1 MSGHA
6 VVHDDELRFW
16 LRPGWWLQAGRSGI
30 ALFVANAF
38 GFLTSV
44 IAARALGPPNFGT
57 VVLAVAAVTSVAT
70 FLDLSLEEAVVHH
83 GAVAIARRDGGA
95 LRALLRTSFVLDV
108 AVGGVVF
115 VLLLF
120 LAAPLATLAGGPA
133 LAPILVR
140 LAAVE
145 SLAVTA
151 NGTTAAAL
159 MLSGRPELR
168 AWAMAW
174 TTALRLLSV
183 FVAVHVFGGG
193 MRSVLVAYAIGSAV
207 GSVAQGLLAWRVARR
222 RWPITG
228 VPDPR
233 PSLRALAGFGFH
245 SSITTTIIAVRLAL
259 VSILLARLAGPAEVG
274 LFAVAMLPLVLADV
288 ASAPL
293 RVMTFPE
300 QAMLAARGR
309 LDVLRTAILAYTRF
323 ALLIG
328 TLAAVA
334 GWFLIPRLIALLYSS
349 SFSEA
354 IVPAR
359 IFLPAAV
366 GTLAV
371 AWSKALPAAVGRPN
385 LRTWVSLVELA
396 LSVPLVAILAPSG
409 ATGAA
414 IAVASVSLLTACAW
428 LVVARRMLAG
438 VARDGGKD

>member
-1 MSGHA
+1 
-6 VVHDDELRFW
+6 
-16 LRPGWWLQAGRSGI
+16 
-30 ALFVANAF
+30 
-38 GFLTSV
+38 
-44 IAARALGPPNFGT
+44 
-57 VVLAVAAVTSVAT
+57 
-70 FLDLSLEEAVVHH
+70 
-83 GAVAIARRDGGA
+83 
-95 LRALLRTSFVLDV
+95 
-108 AVGGVVF
+108 
-115 VLLLF
+115 
-120 LAAPLATLAGGPA
+120 
-133 LAPILVR
+133 
-140 LAAVE
+140 VE

-174 TTALRLLSV
+174 TTALRLLV
-183 FVAVHVFGGG
+183 VVVAVHVFGGG
-193 MRSVLVAYAIGSAV
+193 MRSVLVAYAVGSAV
-207 GSVAQGLLAWRVARR
+207 GAVGQGLLAWRIARH
-222 RWPITG
+222 RWPVDG
-228 VPDPR
+228 AGDSR
-233 PSLRALAGFGFH
+233 PSFRALAAFGFH
-245 SSITTTIIAVRLAL
+245 SSVTTTIIAVRLAL
-259 VSILLARLAGPAEVG
+259 VSILLARLANPTEVG

-309 LDVLRTAILAYTRF
+309 LDVLRTAIIAYTRF
-323 ALLIG
+323 AILLG

-349 SFSEA
+349 SFA
-354 IVPAR
+354 GAVRPAR
-359 IFLPAAV
+359 ILLPAAV

-414 IAVASVSLLTACAW
+414 IAVASVTLFMTFAW

-438 VARDGGKD
+438 VATGGGKD